1 MYTSIQID
9 KFSLTI
15 SSLGSSEIVILYG
28 SLREKL
34 PSLLSR
40 SLYVARYCKHVL
52 ESAQVLS
59 LGHDII
65 FQYIWCES
73 VA

>member
-1 MYTSIQID
+1 MYTSIQIN
-9 KFSLTI
+9 KSPVTV
-15 SSLGSSEIVILYG
+15 SVLGYSEIVILYD
-28 SLREKL
+28 SLHEKL

-52 ESAQVLS
+52 ESAQVFS

-65 FQYIWCES
+65 FQYI
-73 VA
+73 